1 MDVAGTTFAAL
12 GSTATLVVT
21 SSDRLDR
28 GVQLLRAELA
38 DLDQACS
45 RFRPDSEISWLHTQA
60 GSAVTVS
67 PLLADA
73 LAVALRAA
81 ALTEGLVDPTV
92 GQAVR
97 DLGYDRDFTHITD
110 AHLTNSHLT
119 DSDPDSDPH
128 SGPDSDPGSDVSA
141 ERPALSAPGW
151 WRVLLDHPLRRVL
164 LPRDV
169 TLDLGATAKAF
180 GADRAAARLGR
191 ELGCGVLVSLGGD
204 ISVVGE
210 TPPGGWRIGL
220 GDDHREAAVHPDVS
234 IAITSGALATSS
246 IAGRAWRRGGRQVHH
261 IVDPRTGDIPEPVWR
276 TATVAAGNCVDANTA
291 STAAIVLGRDA
302 PEWLAQRELPA
313 RLVGVSG
320 EVLPVAAWP
329 TDELA
334 EPAGLPD
341 GPDRQLPAGQLAD
354 ELSGVA

>member
-1 MDVAGTTFAAL
+1 MMDVAGTTFTAL
-12 GSTATLVVT
+12 GSTASLVVT
-21 SSDRLDR
+21 SSDRLAE
-28 GVQLLRAELA
+28 GVELLRAELA
-38 DLDQACS
+38 DLDLACS

-81 ALTEGLVDPTV
+81 ALTDGMVDPTV

-97 DLGYDRDFTHITD
+97 DLGYDRDFTHVV
-110 AHLTNSHLT
+110 
-119 DSDPDSDPH
+119 DSRLADSALPA
-128 SGPDSDPGSDVSA
+128 SGASA
-141 ERPALSAPGW
+141 ARPALPAPGW

-210 TPPGGWRIGL
+210 TPPGGWRIGI
-220 GDDHREAAVHPDVS
+220 GDDHREAAVRPDVS
-234 IAITSGALATSS
+234 IAITSGGLATSS
-246 IAGRAWRRGGRQVHH
+246 IVVRAWRRDGRQVHH

-302 PEWLAQRELPA
+302 PEWLARRALPA

-320 EVLPVAAWP
+320 RVLPVSAWP
-329 TDELA
+329 TAELELA
-334 EPAGLPD
+334 G
-341 GPDRQLPAGQLAD
+341 
-354 ELSGVA
+354 ELSGAA